1 MENRQFGEHYAL
13 DYPDLNEHG
22 WMRSG
27 APGAHNFNKGHSDG
41 SIILPTRELRLSV
54 GFTF

>member
-41 SIILPTRELRLSV
+41 SIILPARELRLSV